1 MENIE
6 KAFTDYFAHWDI
18 RLPPEAMESKQQGKI
33 LEAGWIVEYLFGVDE
48 GVEYLDFYAVHRM
61 TDDRHERVYT
71 DGRHESLETPME
83 MYGYP
88 GDADEAT
95 KQRAMDEYHAHN
107 REVYERLRKK
117 GFLKRES

>member
-6 KAFTDYFAHWDI
+6 KAFIDYFAHWDI
-18 RLPPEAMESKQQGKI
+18 RLPPEAMESKQHGKI
-33 LEAGWIVEYLFGVDE
+33 LKAGWIVEYLFGVDE

-61 TDDRHERVYT
+61 TNDRHERFYT
-71 DGRHESLETPME
+71 DVRHESLETPME

-95 KQRAMDEYHAHN
+95 KQRARDEYHAHN
-107 REVYERLRKK
+107 RAAYETLRKK